1 MVTTM
6 EAKAIARF
14 VRITPR
20 KVGQVLELIRGK
32 DVESAERILKFTP
45 KYGARLAEKV
55 LKSAVANAMDRDSK
69 LAVADLYVREAVAGR
84 GTTMKRWLPRAQGR
98 ATPILKKTSHISITV
113 ATRG

>member
-1 MVTTM
+1 M
-6 EAKAIARF
+6 EAKAIARL

-20 KVGQVLELIRGK
+20 KAGQVLELIRGK
-32 DVESAERILKFTP
+32 DVVSAERILKFTP

-55 LKSAVANAMDRDSK
+55 LKSAVANAIDRDSK
-69 LAVADLYVREAVAGR
+69 LSVSDLFVREAVAGR

>member
-1 MVTTM
+1 M

-20 KVGQVLELIRGK
+20 KAGQVLELIRGK
-32 DVESAERILKFTP
+32 DVEAAQRILQFTP
-45 KYGARLAEKV
+45 KLGARIAEKV
-55 LKSAVANAMDRDSK
+55 LKSAVANAVDRDSK
-69 LAVADLYVREAVAGR
+69 VNVSELFVLEAVAGR

-98 ATPILKKTSHISITV
+98 ATPILKKTSHIAITV

>member
-1 MVTTM
+1 M
-6 EAKAIARF
+6 EAKAHARF

-20 KVGQVLELIRGK
+20 KATQVLELIRGK
-32 DVESAERILKFTP
+32 DVETAQRILTFTP

-55 LKSAVANAMDRDSK
+55 LRSAVANAVDRDSK
-69 LAVADLYVREAVAGR
+69 LDVAHLFVREAIAGR
-84 GTTMKRWLPRAQGR
+84 ATTMKRWLPRAQGR